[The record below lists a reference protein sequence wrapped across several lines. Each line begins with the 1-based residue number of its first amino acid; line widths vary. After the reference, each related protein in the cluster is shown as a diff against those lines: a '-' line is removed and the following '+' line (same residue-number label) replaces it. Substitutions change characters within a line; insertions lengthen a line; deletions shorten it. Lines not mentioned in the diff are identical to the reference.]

1 MTMNLE
7 LQALRVQ
14 VDAVDAQIVDLLASR
29 FRITAQ
35 IGQLKAAHALNAVDP
50 EREAAQEA
58 RFRALAQAHGL
69 KPELVV
75 RVFRSIIDEVVSNH
89 REV

>member
-1 MTMNLE
+1 MNPE
-7 LQALRVQ
+7 LQSLRAQ

-50 EREAAQEA
+50 AREAAQEA
-58 RFRALAQAHGL
+58 RFRALAHELGL
-69 KPELVV
+69 KPDLVV
-75 RVFRSIIDEVVSNH
+75 RVFRNIIDEVVVQH